1 MAKLASMDAQTAD
14 QDEDLPPKPRPPRDS
29 DCCRSDCPVC
39 VFDLYDRELERWR
52 EAVEEI
58 RKRRGAA

>member
-1 MAKLASMDAQTAD
+1 MAKLASMDAHSTD
-14 QDEDLPPKPRPPRDS
+14 KDDLPPKPQPPSDS

-52 EAVEEI
+52 EEVEEI
-58 RKRRGAA
+58 RKRRGQP